1 MAQRLDDDQLPHA
14 HVQRDEPD
22 PALEAWHACLEAL
35 HRQGILRVLH
45 DAIEAT
51 PQLAE
56 KVVTLLNGPAGLR
69 VSNNAIVLLQ
79 LAGRLEPDE
88 LKRLVA
94 ALTTAVELT
103 GAGYAG
109 KKPRRVP
116 RISWWRLVR
125 ALRFGLA
132 GFISALRDQS
142 SDRSR

>member
-1 MAQRLDDDQLPHA
+1 MAQRLDDDQLPHV
-14 HVQRDEPD
+14 HVSQDGRE

-35 HRQGILRVLH
+35 HEQGILRVLH

-56 KVVTLLNGPAGLR
+56 KVVGLLNGPTGLR
-69 VSNNAIVLLQ
+69 VSNNAVLMLQ
-79 LAGRLEPDE
+79 LAGSLEPDE
-88 LKRLVA
+88 LKRLVN
-94 ALTTAVELT
+94 ALTTAVELM

-116 RISWWRLVR
+116 RFSWWRLVR

-132 GFISALRDQS
+132 GFIAALRDQP
-142 SDRSR
+142 SDRSP

>member
-1 MAQRLDDDQLPHA
+1 MAQRLGDDQLPHVHA
-14 HVQRDEPD
+14 PHDGRE

-56 KVVTLLNGPAGLR
+56 KVVSLLNGPTGLR
-69 VSNNAIVLLQ
+69 VSNNAILLLQ

-88 LKRLVA
+88 LKRLVD
-94 ALTTAVELT
+94 ALTTAVELM

-125 ALRFGLA
+125 ALRWGLA
-132 GFISALRDQS
+132 GFISGLSGQP
-142 SDRSR
+142 SDHSR

>member
-22 PALEAWHACLEAL
+22 QALEAWHACLEAL

-56 KVVTLLNGPAGLR
+56 KVVSLLNGPTGLR

-79 LAGRLEPDE
+79 LAGRLEPEE
-88 LKRLVA
+88 LKRLVD
-94 ALTTAVELT
+94 ALTQAAELM
-103 GAGYAG
+103 GAGYVG

-116 RISWWRLVR
+116 RISWWRLMR
-125 ALRFGLA
+125 ALRWGLA
-132 GFISALRDQS
+132 GFISGLSGQP
-142 SDRSR
+142 SDHS

>member
-22 PALEAWHACLEAL
+22 QALEAWHACLEAL

-56 KVVTLLNGPAGLR
+56 KVVSLLNGPTGLR

-79 LAGRLEPDE
+79 LAGRLEPEE
-88 LKRLVA
+88 LKRLVD
-94 ALTTAVELT
+94 ALTQAAELM
-103 GAGYAG
+103 GAGYVG

-125 ALRFGLA
+125 ALRWGLA
-132 GFISALRDQS
+132 GFISGLSGQP
-142 SDRSR
+142 SDHS